1 MRTSA
6 SPLLPVFRSR
16 LQGDLLA
23 RVLPDPDAEHSL
35 TELAERIG
43 ASVATVQR
51 EVARLEQAG
60 IVVSRRVGR
69 TRLVSANPRSPVY
82 EPLTRLVVVSFG
94 PALVIAEELADL
106 SGIEQ
111 AYLFGSWA
119 ARYDGQPGPA
129 PADVDL
135 LIIGSPER
143 DAVHD
148 AALRAEERLGIPV
161 NATMR
166 SSQAWHAAEEGFIR
180 TVQGGPVVP
189 LPVAARPAD

>member
-6 SPLLPVFRSR
+6 PPLLPVFRSR

-23 RVLPDPDAEHSL
+23 RVLPYPSAELSL

-51 EVARLEQAG
+51 EVTRLEDAG
-60 IVVSRRVGR
+60 ILMSRRIGR
-69 TRLVSANPRSPVY
+69 TRLVSANPGSPVY
-82 EPLTRLVVVSFG
+82 EPLTQLVVVCFG
-94 PALVIAEELADL
+94 PALIVAEELADV

-119 ARYDGQPGPA
+119 ARYEGQAGSA

-135 LIIGSPER
+135 LIIGSPDR

-148 AALRAEERLGIPV
+148 AALRAERRLGIPV
-161 NATMR
+161 NAVMR
-166 SSQAWHAAEEGFIR
+166 SSDAWHAADEGFIR
-180 TVQGGPVVP
+180 TVQSGAMVP
-189 LPVAARPAD
+189 LPRVARSGD

>member
-94 PALVIAEELADL
+94 PALVIAEELADV

-111 AYLFGSWA
+111 ACLFGSWA